1 MNNIKNIVLQ
11 KNADRYRDGNIVD
24 GYQQEEYHINRIK
37 KGISMLERLLNNS
50 FLSIPKNKIRILDI
64 AGSTGTVAIEL
75 QNKGY
80 LAYLSDLDN
89 KALKTAQDRNSKLHC
104 IQMDASQRFPF
115 KDSTFHAIFAGE
127 IIEHLFDSRLFLS
140 ECARCL
146 KNNGVLVI
154 TTPNLAT
161 IQDRILFL
169 FGKSPRQVNP
179 LHEYLYLHIRPFTV
193 SKLKELCKK
202 TGFTGFS
209 IKTNTVLWRFGK
221 RKIFIPV
228 IGDILPSIGGSIIL
242 GCYLKK

>member
-169 FGKSPRQVNP
+169 IMQKNWVYWLFYKNKYSIMAVWKKKNIYSSYWGYPAFYWWFNNIRMLFEKVN
-179 LHEYLYLHIRPFTV
+179 
-193 SKLKELCKK
+193 
-202 TGFTGFS
+202 
-209 IKTNTVLWRFGK
+209 
-221 RKIFIPV
+221 
-228 IGDILPSIGGSIIL
+228 IGD
-242 GCYLKK
+242 